1 MNELR
6 SHYVQ
11 EEDRLKKDK
20 VESAYLA
27 STSKGKNKGEK
38 RKVLVVSFMGPK
50 GIRRSIALII
60 THGKLRKTCF
70 LVWFVMRLI

>member
-1 MNELR
+1 MSYNCQEETWSLNELR

-27 STSKGKNKGEK
+27 STFKGKNKGKK
-38 RKVLVVSFMGPK
+38 RKVLIVSSAGLK

-60 THGKLRKTCF
+60 VSLKGYT
-70 LVWFVMRLI
+70 